1 MTNEKLYMVGAIGYE
16 YNDEVFYRGES
27 ESVTPVI
34 LYRSVE
40 KAEAEAARLTLSDLR
55 DADLSDYA
63 WGVEDLVRDT
73 KVHKRALEDL
83 MEKYSPGWEISSCEG
98 HDSLNELS
106 LFIKQMS
113 DEDVLAFLSHLTIK
127 FYEVHEV
134 ILAE

>member
-55 DADLSDYA
+55 DAELSDYA
-63 WGVEDLVRDT
+63 WCVEDLVRDT

-98 HDSLNELS
+98 HDGLSELS
-106 LFIKQMS
+106 SVIKQMP
-113 DEDVLAFLSHLTIK
+113 DADVLAFLSHLTIK